1 MLRGTDIS
9 GYDDGRLKKSVSRFS
24 CTYQSY
30 VYIGSRNL
38 DGHNFKRHH
47 AFLRCSILLLVK

>member
-9 GYDDGRLKKSVSRFS
+9 GYDDGRRKKSVSQFS

-30 VYIGSRNL
+30 VNIGSRNL
-38 DGHNFKRHH
+38 DGHHFECYH
-47 AFLRCSILLLVK
+47 SIMLF